1 MIVDKKDIVNF
12 RFYNVTAWLKNNC
25 NAHIAQYRKSKG
37 NQKMKFGQL
46 IECNMRNIF
55 LGKSYIKCDRETCP
69 RLFSEKQAADHFLLP
84 HFKLFLRLK
93 ICLEIVSPSHFQRNF
108 SREKYFSCYILLIDL
123 VPLSDCLYFVRYWSI
138 CALQLFVNQVVTL

>member
-46 IECNMRNIF
+46 IESNMRNIF
-55 LGKSYIKCDRETCP
+55 LGKSYIKCDGETCP
-69 RLFSEKQAADHFLLP
+69 RLFSEKQAADYFLLP

-108 SREKYFSCYILLIDL
+108 SR
-123 VPLSDCLYFVRYWSI
+123 
-138 CALQLFVNQVVTL
+138 